1 MSIYCLDK
9 SDSSNAIIMTYNEM
23 KNLNLIDDSDEI
35 KNLILFLKKKK
46 IIDE

>member
-9 SDSSNAIIMTYNEM
+9 SDSSDAIIMTYNEM
-23 KNLNLIDDSDEI
+23 MNLKLIDDSEEI
-35 KNLILFLKKKK
+35 KNLILFLKEK